1 MTFADKTILITGAA
15 RGLGRAL
22 VDEALERGAAKVYA
36 GTRGPLDHPDDR
48 VTPVPLEVT
57 DTGQILAAAETI
69 GPLDV
74 LVNNAGIS
82 LPEALGD
89 RAALE
94 RHLAVNCFGP
104 YDVTQAF
111 LPALI
116 RSRGTV
122 VNVLSLSG
130 AAAMPLQPTYS
141 MSKAAAFSMTQSLRL
156 LLAGQGV
163 GVHAVFL
170 GPTDTDMTRGFDI
183 PKAAPEDVARR
194 ILDGVEKGEE
204 DLFPDPLS
212 ASTLAEHWNSG
223 PTKALERHMATYL
236 PEGTDK

>member
-22 VDEALERGAAKVYA
+22 VDQALDRGAAKVFA
-36 GTRGPLDHPDDR
+36 GTRGPLDHPDGR

-82 LPEALGD
+82 LPETLGD

-212 ASTLAEHWNSG
+212 AATLAEHWDGG

-236 PEGTDK
+236 PEGTGE